1 MRTISIAY
9 KDLKPNENY
18 ETMTNEE
25 LEVNMT
31 LIGISGIKDH
41 LRKGVKE
48 AVSKCKTAGITVRM
62 VSFNFIFFQ
71 LFFKMIIKKGH
82 RR

>member
-1 MRTISIAY
+1 
-9 KDLKPNENY
+9 
-18 ETMTNEE
+18 MTNDE

-31 LIGISGIKDH
+31 LIGIAGIKDH

-62 VSFNFIFFQ
+62 V
-71 LFFKMIIKKGH
+71 
-82 RR
+82 